1 VLLYS
6 LGAELLEGSPAEK
19 DFGVLMDNRLA
30 MSQQCALEAK
40 KANGILGCIEK
51 SMASRSRE
59 VILPLYS
66 APVRSHL
73 EYCEQLWAPQFKK
86 DRELLERVQWI
97 AIKMTRGLKHLWYE
111 KRLRNLE
118 LFSLE
123 MRRLREDLTNAY
135 KYLQVS
141 EWDQALFSGAQNSD
155 KEQ

>member
-1 VLLYS
+1 
-6 LGAELLEGSPAEK
+6 
-19 DFGVLMDNRLA
+19 M
-30 MSQQCALEAK
+30 
-40 KANGILGCIEK
+40 
-51 SMASRSRE
+51 
-59 VILPLYS
+59 ILPLYS
-66 APVRSHL
+66 FLVRPHQ
-73 EYCEQLWAPQFKK
+73 EYCVQLWAPQFKK

-123 MRRLREDLTNAY
+123 MRRLRGDLTNAY

-141 EWDQALFSGAQNSD
+141 EWDQALLSGAQNSD